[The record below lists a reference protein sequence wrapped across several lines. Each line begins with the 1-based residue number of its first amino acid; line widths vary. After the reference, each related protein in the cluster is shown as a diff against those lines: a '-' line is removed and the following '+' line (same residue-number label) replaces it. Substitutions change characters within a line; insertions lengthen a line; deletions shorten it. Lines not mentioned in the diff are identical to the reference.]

1 MAGIKNIRDL
11 YKKVGEK
18 GLREVLKKEI
28 RVTEKFDAYRFAF
41 EKNTHNYK
49 IYFYG
54 KNGKT
59 QLTKIDRTINDLYE
73 GAINYIE
80 SLPTEIKRGI
90 PARHRFGFSWFPTNK
105 PLNTE
110 YDRRP
115 KNGLVLTDIT
125 VRDRMSE
132 VTREV
137 KETQVFERW
146 AQVLGVEANTPVF
159 EGHLDTDTV
168 DSLVEMAK
176 QDYTLTSL
184 NESAVYTTGK
194 LNTKSNKIEA
204 LVIESGNEL
213 LKIADVTSDEKKTEK
228 RSHLFD
234 ILLLDI
240 CEHISGYSISGLKP
254 AALRP
259 DDAYIEVVSEIF
271 NDFVEKKGADFIS
284 SSLDRP
290 AFLEKSGKFNRQ
302 WIKNPKT
309 LVVLEKD
316 SRYEYLFS
324 VFLAN
329 LKKPKYPSGLLNE
342 AVVTKFNSKIEEIDR
357 VLFDDYSFLEF
368 NSIVKESDDLREKPQ
383 EAGDNLS
390 IDMSKGVLLM
400 QTFFNSERKKL
411 GGKEPVNVILC
422 DCGRLSNSV
431 TQEAV
436 RLYKFNGLRTILFH
450 NKFAADRSFPIDEST
465 IEKYTKKYVEDHND
479 IFIGYRVLKAPLL
492 TEIYKI
498 LGEPF
503 TIDTLS
509 CFDNYVDM
517 QMCAADIKASY
528 AEGCPKIK
536 IVSPTNAAK
545 KKFYDSLEKESFR
558 DFQGCTPSAVHLY
571 WSEIKSGFDKYTYR

>member
-18 GLREVLKKEI
+18 GLREVLEKDI

-41 EKNTHNYK
+41 EKNSHNYK
-49 IYFYG
+49 IFFYG

-73 GAINYIE
+73 GAINYID
-80 SLPTEIKRGI
+80 SLPSEIKRSI

-132 VTREV
+132 VTRDV
-137 KETQVFERW
+137 KESQVFDRW
-146 AQVLGVEANTPVF
+146 AQILGVEANTPVF
-159 EGHLDTDTV
+159 EGALDKETV

-194 LNTKSNKIEA
+194 LNNKSKNIEA

-213 LKIADVTSDEKKTEK
+213 LKIADVIKDEKKPEK
-228 RSHLFD
+228 RGHLFD

-240 CEHISGYSISGLKP
+240 CEHISGYNISTIKP

-271 NDFVEKKGADFIS
+271 NDFVEKKGTDFLS

-290 AFLEKSGKFNRQ
+290 AFLEKSGRFNCQ

-309 LVVLEKD
+309 LVMLEKD

-342 AVVTKFNSKIEEIDR
+342 AVVNRFNNKIEEIDR
-357 VLFDDYSFLEF
+357 ALFDDYSFLEF
-368 NSIVKESDDLREKPQ
+368 NTILKEGEDLREKPQ
-383 EAGDNLS
+383 AVDVNP
-390 IDMSKGVLLM
+390 DMSKGVLLL
-400 QTFFNSERKKL
+400 QTFFNSARKGM
-411 GGKEPVNVILC
+411 GGKDNVNVILC
-422 DCGRLSNSV
+422 DCGRLNNSV
-431 TQEAV
+431 LREAE
-436 RLYKFNGLRTILFH
+436 RLHQYNGLRTILFH
-450 NKFAADRSFPIDEST
+450 NRFAAQRDFPVSEDTVKKFASKF
-465 IEKYTKKYVEDHND
+465 VEDHND
-479 IFIGYRVLKAPLL
+479 IFIGYRVLELPFLSHMF
-492 TEIYKI
+492 KI

-503 TIDTLS
+503 NIKMLS
-509 CFDNYVDM
+509 CFENYADM
-517 QMCAADIKASY
+517 KMCQDELKASCG
-528 AEGCPKIK
+528 EGCPPLK
-536 IVSPTNAAK
+536 IVSPTNASK
-545 KKFYDSLEKESFR
+545 KKFYDSLEKESYK
-558 DFQGCTPSAVHLY
+558 DFQSCTPSAVHLY
-571 WSEIKSGFDKYTYR
+571 WTELKSSFDKYTYK